1 MPNDGVLKII
11 ACKHLWPIH
20 GAPYYRVLSIIEQS
34 YSQEAKHP
42 TDHNEIEPYLQGK
55 KSSAVQIGKDTHTYE
70 GAGGQ
75 GLKSAL
81 EQKAAD
87 RAKRERVGMSLV
99 IGALQ

>member
-1 MPNDGVLKII
+1 MCTQDHSMHRFVIYTR
-11 ACKHLWPIH
+11 
-20 GAPYYRVLSIIEQS
+20 APYLYYRVLTIIVQS

-42 TDHNEIEPYLQGK
+42 TNRNEIEPYMQGE
-55 KSSAVQIGKDTHTYE
+55 KSLAVQIGKDTHTYE

-87 RAKRERVGMSLV
+87 RAKRERVSVSLV